1 MVIGSFG
8 EYIFEA
14 KDGKTFNSLRFSR
27 ATRMA
32 SHATIEGR
40 PVVESLGTDSAQITL
55 SGVFSHEFTGDLDDA
70 MLELMSLQDGQARA
84 LTRGSRCY
92 GMFVVQSIQFSE
104 DAWNGDVLQTVT
116 WTMQLVE
123 TRASNG

>member
-1 MVIGSFG
+1 MVIGSLG
-8 EYIFEA
+8 DYVFEA
-14 KDGKTFNSLRFSR
+14 EKGKTFNSLRFSR
-27 ATRMA
+27 NSRLS
-32 SHATIEGR
+32 SHATMEGR
-40 PVVESLGTDSAQITL
+40 PLVESLGVDSAQIAL
-55 SGVFSHEFTGDLDDA
+55 SGVFSREFTGDLDDA
-70 MLELMSLQDGQARA
+70 MIELMSLQDGEARA